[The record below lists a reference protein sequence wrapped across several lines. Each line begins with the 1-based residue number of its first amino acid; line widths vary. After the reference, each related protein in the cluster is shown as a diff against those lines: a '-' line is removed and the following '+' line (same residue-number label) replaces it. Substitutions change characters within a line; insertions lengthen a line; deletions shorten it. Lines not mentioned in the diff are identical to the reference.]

1 MSKKVVL
8 AYSGGLDTSI
18 IIPWLNENYGMDVIA
33 MIADVGQGEDLDA
46 VVAKAYATGAKKAV
60 VLDLRDEFVR
70 DYVYPTVRAGAIYE
84 HKYLLGTSIARP
96 VIAKHQV
103 EVALQEGAEAVA
115 HGCTGKGNDQVRFEH
130 AYQALAP
137 DLKVI
142 APWREW
148 TLKSRE
154 DCLDYAEAHGIPVA
168 ASREKIHSRDRNLW
182 HISHEGGELENAG
195 NAPLPTTW
203 VMTRSPQEAPDR
215 EEVVE
220 IGFVEGRPVSV
231 DGMALEPVQIVELLN
246 EIGARNAIGRI
257 DLVENR
263 FVGIKSRGLYETPG
277 GTLITTAHRE
287 LEALTL
293 DREVMHYK
301 QQVALKYAELVYF
314 GLWFTPLREA
324 LDAFVDNTQKL
335 VTGSVKLSL
344 YKGNIGV
351 AGRHSPYSLYSDDL
365 SSFTMGDSY
374 DQKDAKGFI
383 QILGLPARTR
393 ARLLQKKEAAPVKMW
408 SGRFREP
415 LDQDF
420 EQWQRSLAFDWQL
433 LPQEVAASKAHAR
446 TIAAAGIL
454 TPDGAKQDRGRARC
468 HSRRVCSAAA
478 QRRLRLH
485 ASGRHSPLCGA
496 RAGGA
501 HRRPRLQAAHRSQP
515 QRTDCHRP
523 PPFRARKVRL
533 DRRPA
538 GGLGTRAHRPGR
550 GRRRCGHARLHPSAA
565 RRASARRPLAAGLCR
580 DAAARPSR
588 LEDAS
593 RRLNYCPLGSGAVAG
608 ATLKL
613 DRTIAAREL
622 GFRAPTANSMDATS
636 DRDFALEF
644 LQALTLI
651 ALHASRFAEEITLYA
666 TAEFGFV
673 ELPEAFST
681 GSSAMPQK
689 KNPDLTELV
698 RAKVAR
704 INGAAQTV
712 TMLLKGLPLAYNKD
726 LQESQEPLFAAAD
739 TAERMTAL
747 LARFT
752 AALRFNTA
760 RMRTACETG
769 YLNAMAAATYLVH
782 KGVPFRKA
790 HEKIGLAVRYGLEK
804 GCELDGLTL
813 EELKQFG
820 PEFESD
826 FFSSITLDATVN
838 CHDVIGGTAV
848 GRVREALAAQEARL
862 SAAMGQMDG
871 NT

>member
-1 MSKKVVL
+1 MDAALAAEGFSTEQKRLHQEFLKELAMSKKVVL

-60 VLDLRDEFVR
+60 VKDLRDEFVR
-70 DYVYPTVRAGAIYE
+70 EYVYPTVRAGAIYE

-103 EVALQEGAEAVA
+103 EVALEEGAEAVA

-220 IGFVEGRPVSV
+220 
-231 DGMALEPVQIVELLN
+231 LLN

-324 LDAFVDNTQKL
+324 LDAFVENTQKH
-335 VTGSVKLSL
+335 VTGSVSLSV
-344 YKGNIGV
+344 YKGNV
-351 AGRHSPYSLYSDDL
+351 SVVKRHSPFSLYSDDL

-393 ARLLQKKEAAPVKMW
+393 ARLLQKKEAH
-408 SGRFREP
+408 
-415 LDQDF
+415 Q
-420 EQWQRSLAFDWQL
+420 
-433 LPQEVAASKAHAR
+433 
-446 TIAAAGIL
+446 
-454 TPDGAKQDRGRARC
+454 
-468 HSRRVCSAAA
+468 
-478 QRRLRLH
+478 
-485 ASGRHSPLCGA
+485 
-496 RAGGA
+496 
-501 HRRPRLQAAHRSQP
+501 
-515 QRTDCHRP
+515 
-523 PPFRARKVRL
+523 
-533 DRRPA
+533 
-538 GGLGTRAHRPGR
+538 
-550 GRRRCGHARLHPSAA
+550 
-565 RRASARRPLAAGLCR
+565 
-580 DAAARPSR
+580 
-588 LEDAS
+588 
-593 RRLNYCPLGSGAVAG
+593 
-608 ATLKL
+608 
-613 DRTIAAREL
+613 
-622 GFRAPTANSMDATS
+622 
-636 DRDFALEF
+636 
-644 LQALTLI
+644 
-651 ALHASRFAEEITLYA
+651 
-666 TAEFGFV
+666 
-673 ELPEAFST
+673 
-681 GSSAMPQK
+681 
-689 KNPDLTELV
+689 
-698 RAKVAR
+698 
-704 INGAAQTV
+704 
-712 TMLLKGLPLAYNKD
+712 
-726 LQESQEPLFAAAD
+726 
-739 TAERMTAL
+739 
-747 LARFT
+747 
-752 AALRFNTA
+752 
-760 RMRTACETG
+760 
-769 YLNAMAAATYLVH
+769 
-782 KGVPFRKA
+782 
-790 HEKIGLAVRYGLEK
+790 
-804 GCELDGLTL
+804 
-813 EELKQFG
+813 
-820 PEFESD
+820 
-826 FFSSITLDATVN
+826 
-838 CHDVIGGTAV
+838 
-848 GRVREALAAQEARL
+848 
-862 SAAMGQMDG
+862 
-871 NT
+871 